1 MFRRMAI
8 FLVLT
13 MVFGPF
19 MQVATAAG
27 AATQGPTLA
36 GDAAW
41 GGTLQWQG
49 EAAPGSQL
57 IWAFFVQ
64 RGVDGQMVG
73 EQFDVRH
80 ATHLQESGQLIGS
93 ARVDFLHPLAVD
105 LYFWAEW
112 RRPDGGVER
121 AASRALP
128 VTHRQLRVDF
138 LLAEPARWVN
148 GAREP
153 LDMAPMLD
161 GARVFVPIRHAT
173 EPFGAVL
180 AWDQERMKAT
190 LARNGHTVELTVGN
204 PMALVDRAPVPID
217 PQNAQ
222 VAPQLLAG
230 RVLVPIRFVSE
241 ALGLDVEW
249 VGRERRVLIQTP
261 A

>member
-1 MFRRMAI
+1 MFRRLTI
-8 FLVLT
+8 YLVLT
-13 MVFGPF
+13 MAVGSFLPH
-19 MQVATAAG
+19 ATAVG
-27 AATQGPTLA
+27 AMTQGPTLV

-49 EAAPGSQL
+49 EAAPGSEL

-64 RGVDGQMVG
+64 RGPGGQMVG
-73 EQFDVRH
+73 DQFDVRS
-80 ATHLQESGQLIGS
+80 ATQMEESGQFVGA
-93 ARVDFLHPLAVD
+93 ARIDFLHPLAAD

-121 AASRALP
+121 AASPALP
-128 VTHRQLRVDF
+128 VTHRQWRVDF
-138 LLAEPARWVN
+138 IVGEPARWVN
-148 GAREP
+148 GTREP

-161 GARVFVPIRHAT
+161 GARIFVPIRHAS
-173 EPFGAVL
+173 EPFGTVL
-180 AWDQERMKAT
+180 TWDQERLKAT
-190 LARNGHTVELTVGN
+190 LYRDGHTVELTVGDS
-204 PMALVDRAPVPID
+204 MALVDGRSIPID
-217 PQNAQ
+217 PQNPR

-230 RVLVPIRFVSE
+230 RVLVPIRFMSE